1 MPETPLEKEVIL
13 EILEHRLQLDRL
25 VRLTNEKLNIKTKI
39 KMLANLME
47 QNPSHPDLPALR
59 KEIENKGN
67 LDSYLKTLDKNI
79 ELEQKKKET
88 CIRIF

>member
-47 QNPSHPDLPALR
+47 QKSFTSRLTG
-59 KEIENKGN
+59 IEKRN
-67 LDSYLKTLDKNI
+67 
-79 ELEQKKKET
+79 
-88 CIRIF
+88 